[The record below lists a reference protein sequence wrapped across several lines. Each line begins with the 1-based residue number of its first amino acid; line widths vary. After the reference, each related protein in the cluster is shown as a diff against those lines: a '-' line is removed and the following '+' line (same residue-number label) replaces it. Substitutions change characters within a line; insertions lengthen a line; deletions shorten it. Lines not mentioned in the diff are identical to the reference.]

1 MLHKLSLCVTGGG
14 GAGGEKEVKERD
26 GERERKGETVI
37 TVKRRANGGRSWCA
51 DGIS

>member
-1 MLHKLSLCVTGGG
+1 MLLVGEGRG
-14 GAGGEKEVKERD
+14 GGEKEVKERD

-37 TVKRRANGGRSWCA
+37 TVKRRADRGRSWCA